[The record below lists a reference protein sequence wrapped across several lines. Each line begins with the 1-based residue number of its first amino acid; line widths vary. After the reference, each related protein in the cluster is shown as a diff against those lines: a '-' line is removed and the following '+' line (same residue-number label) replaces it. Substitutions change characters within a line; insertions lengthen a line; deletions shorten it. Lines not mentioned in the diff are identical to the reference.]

1 MNFYRQ
7 DGFDSTPRKYTAKGE
22 AGNYAK
28 LVNNMSRTRS
38 RIYELSICNNW
49 EWYVTFTLDSSKYD
63 RSNLKQFIKD
73 LSQFIR
79 DYRKKTNNQV
89 KYLLIPEKHK
99 DGSWHM
105 HGLLMEIPSDEL
117 YPFSIT
123 EHLPYSILEKLQN
136 GRQVYTWK
144 NYEHKFGYASIE
156 PILNHEAVSQYI
168 TKYITKEMM
177 NTITELNAHSYY
189 SSKGLNSSVVKK
201 RDILC
206 KEIQDPH
213 YSNDYVSIKWFDNY
227 NEALTCF
234 EGAVI

>member
-1 MNFYRQ
+1 MYQRLNLNDYGILRKYTDNKYKVTCMNFYRQ

-105 HGLLMEIPSDEL
+105 HGLLMEIPNL
-117 YPFSIT
+117 LKKLKMPRLVLLLMSII
-123 EHLPYSILEKLQN
+123 YCQKD
-136 GRQVYTWK
+136 YT
-144 NYEHKFGYASIE
+144 I
-156 PILNHEAVSQYI
+156 I
-168 TKYITKEMM
+168 
-177 NTITELNAHSYY
+177 
-189 SSKGLNSSVVKK
+189 
-201 RDILC
+201 
-206 KEIQDPH
+206 
-213 YSNDYVSIKWFDNY
+213 
-227 NEALTCF
+227 
-234 EGAVI
+234 